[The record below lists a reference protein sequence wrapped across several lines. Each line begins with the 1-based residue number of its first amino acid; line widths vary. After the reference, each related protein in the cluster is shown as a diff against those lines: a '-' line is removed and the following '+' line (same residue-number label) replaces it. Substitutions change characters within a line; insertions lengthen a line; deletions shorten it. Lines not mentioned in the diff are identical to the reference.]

1 MRRADVWWK
10 RLLVALLTLP
20 FQGLYTLANRV
31 TAEQGRYYV
40 VRFPVDDRIPLVR
53 VFILPYYAW
62 YFLVAGALIWL
73 VFDKRTGRLL
83 SRYAA
88 AICLA
93 ETIAFAVYM
102 IFPTQIARPD
112 VAGQDLLSGM
122 VRLIYRVDYPYNC
135 FPSMHVCLAALTAY
149 VIHLAG
155 PRHFLFRFIN
165 VTVLILI
172 TFSTVLTKQH
182 YTPDILGGLFL
193 AWAAWQLA
201 GPLLRLFGNALG
213 HITSAGTGAA

>member
-1 MRRADVWWK
+1 MRSADIWWK

-20 FQGLYTLANRV
+20 FQGLYALANRV
-31 TAEQGRYYV
+31 IAEQGRFFV
-40 VRFPVDDRIPLVR
+40 FRFPVDDRIPLVR
-53 VFILPYYAW
+53 LFILPYYAW

-73 VFDKRTGRLL
+73 VCDTRTGRLL
-83 SRYAA
+83 NRYAA

-102 IFPTQIARPD
+102 IFPTQMARPD
-112 VAGQDLLSGM
+112 VTGQDLLSGM
-122 VRLIYRVDYPYNC
+122 VRLIYRIDYPYNC

-149 VIHLAG
+149 VVHLAG

-165 VTVLILI
+165 LTGLILI
-172 TFSTVLTKQH
+172 TLSTVLTKQH
-182 YTPDILGGLFL
+182 YTPDILGGFFL

-201 GPLLRLFGNALG
+201 RPMLRLIGKTLG
-213 HITSAGTGAA
+213 HAASVGKGVA